1 MDTYIKII
9 DGNIVEAPQNY
20 NGIIN
25 YNLDEDLMRAD
36 GWKPLIPAI
45 VPPETEIRMYH
56 FDYEEK
62 TNEIDEIVVF
72 DETQEEAIARKA
84 RVEKERKTDE
94 INNKISELET
104 MSQYDIIFGNEENIK
119 CYQDVIKGLEE
130 TRDNL

>member
-1 MDTYIKII
+1 MQFVKII

-56 FDYEEK
+56 YSYEEK
-62 TNEIDEIVVF
+62 ENEIDEIVVY
-72 DETQEEAIARKA
+72 DETVEEAEERIKRID
-84 RVEKERKTDE
+84 KENKTNE
-94 INNKISELET
+94 INQKISELEK

>member
-1 MDTYIKII
+1 MQFVKII

-36 GWKPLIPAI
+36 GWKPLIPAE
-45 VPPETEIRMYH
+45 VPPETEVRMYH

-84 RVEKERKTDE
+84 RIEKERKTQE
-94 INNKISELET
+94 INDKITELET

>member
-1 MDTYIKII
+1 MQFVKII

-36 GWKPLIPAI
+36 GWKPLIPAEI
-45 VPPETEIRMYH
+45 PPETEIRMYH

-84 RVEKERKTDE
+84 RVEKEQKTDE

>member
-1 MDTYIKII
+1 MQFVKII

-36 GWKPLIPAI
+36 GWKPLIPAEI
-45 VPPETEIRMYH
+45 PPETEIRMYH

>member
-1 MDTYIKII
+1 MQFVKII

-36 GWKPLIPAI
+36 GWKPLIPAE

-84 RVEKERKTDE
+84 RVEKEQKTDE

-104 MSQYDIIFGNEENIK
+104 MSQYDIIFGNEENIR